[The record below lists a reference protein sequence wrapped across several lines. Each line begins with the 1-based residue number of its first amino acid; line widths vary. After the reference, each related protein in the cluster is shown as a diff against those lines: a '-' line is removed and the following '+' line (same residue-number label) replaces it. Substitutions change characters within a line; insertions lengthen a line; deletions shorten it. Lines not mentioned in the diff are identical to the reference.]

1 MCRRC
6 YVALI
11 LCICPTW
18 IFVPFFVNARF
29 LPCTALVSCCVFQ
42 TSRDKVSWQIVSAF
56 HFCEQVLSD
65 MLSKVCRV
73 QRWTRAIDS
82 NTSRPLDFGFCVVST
97 PAGLLRL
104 VRLFN
109 GMEIDA
115 QKITVKA
122 NENAQKVLDH
132 VAEEPVSHVL
142 SPVSTFLFTCMRL

>member
-1 MCRRC
+1 
-6 YVALI
+6 
-11 LCICPTW
+11 
-18 IFVPFFVNARF
+18 
-29 LPCTALVSCCVFQ
+29 
-42 TSRDKVSWQIVSAF
+42 
-56 HFCEQVLSD
+56 

-82 NTSRPLDFGFCVVST
+82 NTNRPLDFGFCVVST

-122 NENAQKVLDH
+122 NDNAQKVLDH
-132 VAEEPVSHVL
+132 TAGEPVSPVV
-142 SPVSTFLFTCMRL
+142 SPGPLAIF